1 MLGGLF
7 GRGKLMTNRWC
18 DTENDL
24 GGEGHYA
31 HHLSFEWII
40 FRGNPKFWCG
50 YCIQEARELMEK
62 EGEN

>member
-1 MLGGLF
+1 
-7 GRGKLMTNRWC
+7 MTNRWC

-31 HHLSFEWII
+31 HEKSFEWII

-50 YCIQEARELMEK
+50 YCIQEARELIEK
-62 EGEN
+62 EEENDI